1 MPESV
6 DRELDKCDY
15 LHQAQEALHHLSTEM
30 NEEMQLKRRFV
41 DSTPAFRQKQYNE
54 GVKRITQLKG
64 SFLHLTNE
72 QQVKIL
78 VAMSSVPQINAT
90 PTPTAPAP
98 IAPTAPIAPAAPT
111 PATPSPTAS
120 SAPSPTLTASP
131 APTAST
137 APTAPTAPTPIA
149 PTPIAPTAPI
159 PATPTPTA
167 SSAPAPTSAIA
178 SSAPSGPGAVPGP
191 ASSAIPTTPS
201 ASAIANDVTGGESAR
216 DTISMTIADALADD
230 DMWV

>member
-1 MPESV
+1 MPEVV
-6 DRELDKCDY
+6 DREADKCDY
-15 LHQAQEALHHLSTEM
+15 LHQAREALHHLSTEM
-30 NEEMQLKRRFV
+30 NEEMQLKRRFM
-41 DSTPAFRQKQYNE
+41 DCTPAFRQKQFSE

-78 VAMSSVPQINAT
+78 VAMSSVPGINAT
-90 PTPTAPAP
+90 PVPTVAPAP
-98 IAPTAPIAPAAPT
+98 IAPVPTVAPAPIAPVPTVAPAPIAPAPIAPAPT
-111 PATPSPTAS
+111 APAPAPATPTPTAS

-131 APTAST
+131 AP
-137 APTAPTAPTPIA
+137 APTP
-149 PTPIAPTAPI
+149 
-159 PATPTPTA
+159 
-167 SSAPAPTSAIA
+167 AIA
-178 SSAPSGPGAVPGP
+178 SSAASGPGAVPGP

>member
-1 MPESV
+1 MPEVV
-6 DRELDKCDY
+6 DREADKCDY
-15 LHQAQEALHHLSTEM
+15 LHQAREALHHLSTEM
-30 NEEMQLKRRFV
+30 NEEMQLKRRFM
-41 DSTPAFRQKQYNE
+41 DCTPAFRQKQFSE

-78 VAMSSVPQINAT
+78 VAMSSVPGINAT
-90 PTPTAPAP
+90 PVPTVAPAP
-98 IAPTAPIAPAAPT
+98 IAPVPTVAPAPIAPAPIAPAPT
-111 PATPSPTAS
+111 APAPAPATPTPTAS

-131 APTAST
+131 AP
-137 APTAPTAPTPIA
+137 APTP
-149 PTPIAPTAPI
+149 
-159 PATPTPTA
+159 
-167 SSAPAPTSAIA
+167 SIA
-178 SSAPSGPGAVPGP
+178 SSAASGPGAVPGP

-201 ASAIANDVTGGESAR
+201 ASAIANDVTGDESAR

>member
-54 GVKRITQLKG
+54 GVERITELKG
-64 SFLHLTNE
+64 SFLHLTKE

-78 VAMSSVPQINAT
+78 VAMSGVPHIIA
-90 PTPTAPAP
+90 APASF
-98 IAPTAPIAPAAPT
+98 A
-111 PATPSPTAS
+111 
-120 SAPSPTLTASP
+120 
-131 APTAST
+131 
-137 APTAPTAPTPIA
+137 
-149 PTPIAPTAPI
+149 
-159 PATPTPTA
+159 
-167 SSAPAPTSAIA
+167 
-178 SSAPSGPGAVPGP
+178 
-191 ASSAIPTTPS
+191 TPS
-201 ASAIANDVTGGESAR
+201 ASAIANDGTGGESAR
-216 DTISMTIADALADD
+216 DTIRTTMADALADD

>member
-1 MPESV
+1 M
-6 DRELDKCDY
+6 DC
-15 LHQAQEALHHLSTEM
+15 
-30 NEEMQLKRRFV
+30 
-41 DSTPAFRQKQYNE
+41 TPAFRQKQFSE

-78 VAMSSVPQINAT
+78 VAMSSVPGINAT
-90 PTPTAPAP
+90 PVPTVAPAP
-98 IAPTAPIAPAAPT
+98 IAPVPTVAPAPIAPAPIAPAPT
-111 PATPSPTAS
+111 APAPAPATPTPTAS

-131 APTAST
+131 AP
-137 APTAPTAPTPIA
+137 APTP
-149 PTPIAPTAPI
+149 
-159 PATPTPTA
+159 
-167 SSAPAPTSAIA
+167 AIA
-178 SSAPSGPGAVPGP
+178 SSAASGPGAVPGP

-201 ASAIANDVTGGESAR
+201 ASAIANDVTGDESAR